1 MLTEV
6 EIENCIVSVS
16 TDIIQAV
23 KVINS
28 NYARTAV
35 VISADSK
42 AIGTITV
49 GDVWRHIVNDG
60 SLTDS
65 VTAIMNENF
74 IYADEEMSN
83 SQCVL
88 LMREN
93 NIRQIPVLNKS
104 RELVKQYIKT
114 DLFLYSKTLENTV
127 VIMGGKGTRLRPE
140 TLSSP
145 KPLIKIDNV
154 PMIEIV
160 INNVKNMGLINL
172 LYQ

>member
-28 NYARTAV
+28 NNARTAV

-42 AIGTITV
+42 AIGTITD
-49 GDVWRHIVNDG
+49 GDVRRHIVNDG

-83 SQCVL
+83 SRCVL

-114 DLFLYSKTLENTV
+114 DLFL
-127 VIMGGKGTRLRPE
+127 
-140 TLSSP
+140 
-145 KPLIKIDNV
+145 
-154 PMIEIV
+154 
-160 INNVKNMGLINL
+160 
-172 LYQ
+172 